1 MCIRDRYQMETRTT
15 ACGASDR
22 QEFLRCV
29 AAGALLG
36 ASPSLAV
43 LTARPQQAGAF
54 CGEPYPYWAYYT
66 DFDEVFVPFQFEGY
80 SGKVFTRT
88 VGNTKEQKKV
98 RRL

>member
-1 MCIRDRYQMETRTT
+1 METRTT

-66 DFDEVFVPFQFEGY
+66 DFDEGFVPFQFEGY